1 MERFLSMHQARTRA
15 PTAYDDALGDALE
28 AAFARG
34 IHDVPGLAAALN
46 QAAIATPSGEP
57 WTEQNLPIVMHA
69 LAEAH

>member
-46 QAAIATPSGEP
+46 QAAIATPSGER
-57 WTEQNLPIVMHA
+57 WTEQNFPTVMRE
-69 LAEAH
+69 LAETH